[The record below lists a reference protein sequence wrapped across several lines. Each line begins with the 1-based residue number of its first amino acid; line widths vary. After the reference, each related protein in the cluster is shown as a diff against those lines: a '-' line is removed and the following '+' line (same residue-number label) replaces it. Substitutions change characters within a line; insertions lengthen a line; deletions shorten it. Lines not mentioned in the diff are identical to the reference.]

1 MQPDCPLES
10 HSTVAPSTIYD
21 NTFYNSAPVN
31 PGLPA
36 AYFLLGFVLALTVFE
51 LWALATGHNTVS
63 QLLQHAM
70 RDHPHWFWVAVVG
83 WAVLGYHLLRG
94 FPW

>member
-1 MQPDCPLES
+1 MMQPDCLLDS
-10 HSTVAPSTIYD
+10 YQTVLPSTP
-21 NTFYNSAPVN
+21 APIN

-63 QLLQHAM
+63 QLLQHVM
-70 RDHPHWFWVAVVG
+70 RDHPRWFWVAVVG
-83 WAVLGYHLLRG
+83 WAVLGYHLLKG